1 MIHRIFTSAATLLIA
16 TSPIA
21 FADDPRYF
29 AGEEDGWYW
38 YEDPPPA
45 KEPEPVPE
53 PPAPIPSTPEPE
65 ESTTEDRPITGS
77 VAWLREALPQALD
90 VATDNPTPENVERY
104 YLLQKMA
111 ADKSERF
118 ASVAQMIT
126 AGHPE
131 LDEGRRRP
139 RQDNYSKQL
148 ESIASKAKSEVL
160 RDLFRT
166 TALVMFLDKNCSG
179 CGLMA
184 DNFYKMGQTHGLV
197 FQAISMDGT
206 ILPQD
211 MNIPTSF
218 DQGLSEKLGVV
229 DGGAVFLASP
239 PNKYIAVTWNPTGG
253 SEIAD
258 RILLVARRTGL
269 ITEAQ
274 FASTQAI
281 NPMIGGPAPI
291 LPTVTPEVL
300 KEADAFLR
308 RTAPQTTGN

>member
-1 MIHRIFTSAATLLIA
+1 MIRQFPLVLPLAVILFSGSLRAETNQY
-16 TSPIA
+16 
-21 FADDPRYF
+21 FVDD
-29 AGEEDGWYW
+29 EDGWYW
-38 YEDPPPA
+38 YEDPPAPV
-45 KEPEPVPE
+45 EPEPE
-53 PPAPIPSTPEPE
+53 TPPAPPPAPVAAPPEP
-65 ESTTEDRPITGS
+65 TEPSQVAGS

-90 VATDNPTPENVERY
+90 VATDNPSPENVERY

-118 ASVAQMIT
+118 AEVAQMVT

-139 RQDNYSKQL
+139 RQDNFSKQM
-148 ESIASKAKSEVL
+148 EAVASKAKSEVL
-160 RDLFRT
+160 SDLFKT

-197 FQAISMDGT
+197 WQAVSMDGT
-206 ILPQD
+206 VLPED
-211 MNIPTSF
+211 MNVPIGF

-253 SEIAD
+253 AEIAD
-258 RILLVARRTGL
+258 RVLLVARRSGL

-274 FASTQAI
+274 FASTRAI
-281 NPMIGGPAPI
+281 NPMVSVPDPI
-291 LPTVTPEVL
+291 LANTTPDIL
-300 KEADAFLR
+300 KEADAYLR
-308 RTAPQTTGN
+308 QTAPQTTGD